1 MSEQYRKAY
10 FVEGGPRGLEKIY
23 VTGYGSVDSGHGRG
37 YRGILCLFF
46 ALLFFLILL
55 GGMFAALVE
64 MFPPQGTLIL
74 EYHKVND
81 RTKDNYTVT
90 PEEFAAQMDALKEDG
105 YTTISVLDFLRAKKG
120 KQQLPEKPVVVTFD
134 DGYSDNYTEALP
146 ILEKR
151 GMKATVFMVTN
162 DIGLPGYL
170 TWDQLHDMEKR
181 GVELGSHTANHLPLT
196 NMTVDEARDEVQK
209 SKLIMEWNGLKT
221 VFVLSYPN
229 GKYDKFLPGILKEE
243 EYLAAVTGDAGLN
256 TFQTDPY
263 RLMRTNVP
271 PSHFGVREFRLR
283 IWKAKLFALLG
294 LWQNTGS
301 IEK

>member
-1 MSEQYRKAY
+1 MQLGLNK
-10 FVEGGPRGLEKIY
+10 GGRWALGKIY
-23 VTGYGSVDSGHGRG
+23 VTGYGKSGYNGNKGDGR
-37 YRGILCLFF
+37 IFHW
-46 ALLFFLILL
+46 
-55 GGMFAALVE
+55 MFAFLFLLVLLIGALVVMVE
-64 MFPPQGTLIL
+64 IYPPQGTLIL

-81 RTKDNYTVT
+81 RTKDDYTIT
-90 PEEFAAQMDALKEDG
+90 PEEFASQMDALQADG

-146 ILEKR
+146 ILEQR

-162 DIGLPGYL
+162 DVGLPGYL

-181 GVELGSHTANHLPLT
+181 GIELGSHTANHLPLT
-196 NMTVDEARDEVQK
+196 DMTLDEARDEVQK
-209 SKLIMEWNGLKT
+209 SKLMMEWKGLKT

-229 GKYDKFLPGILKEE
+229 GKYDKFLPNILKEE

-263 RLMRTNVP
+263 RLLRINVP
-271 PSHFGVREFRLR
+271 PSHLGIKEFRFRL
-283 IWKAKLFALLG
+283 WKAKVMTFLG
-294 LWQNTGS
+294 IWQNIGKM
-301 IEK
+301 EN